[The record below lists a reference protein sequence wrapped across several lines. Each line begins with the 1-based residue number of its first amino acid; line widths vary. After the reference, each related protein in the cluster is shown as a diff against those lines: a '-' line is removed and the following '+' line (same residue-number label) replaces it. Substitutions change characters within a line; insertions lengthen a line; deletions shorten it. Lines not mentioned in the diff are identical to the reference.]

1 MLLTESVS
9 EYGSGHQ
16 KSFPFFFFSFWIW
29 LLITSSWDSIS
40 LPLPCFSCFL
50 SSRVFLGPSVG
61 GRLVLLSLHL
71 MTLQLSGVLSLL
83 SQAEALGLQQILC
96 HFSGQMPSSL
106 VSALCCFIWELSCD
120 FRPLFSAFI
129 LSSLTWRSLLME
141 LCFSRSV
148 SFSQCLTESC
158 DFMSSISSSE
168 ELTLGTYVHLHQ
180 LSLTAQLMTLFFWH
194 IFSLSFSSH
203 LVFSWYANEGP
214 PFWSFLPCFPG
225 VSSAGPW
232 CCFSSVFFGC
242 SNYVY
247 LPLPQWNV
255 CIVFITYP
263 DMP

>member
-1 MLLTESVS
+1 MGLGTRRVFL
-9 EYGSGHQ
+9 
-16 KSFPFFFFSFWIW
+16 FFFFFWIW

-83 SQAEALGLQQILC
+83 SQVEVLGLQQILC

-148 SFSQCLTESC
+148 SFSQCLTELWFHVLDLLLWRVDTGNICPSPSALSHGSAY
-158 DFMSSISSSE
+158 DTFF
-168 ELTLGTYVHLHQ
+168 LT
-180 LSLTAQLMTLFFWH
+180 H
-194 IFSLSFSSH
+194 IFTVLQLTPCVFVVCKWRSTFLEFSSMFSRCVLCWT
-203 LVFSWYANEGP
+203 LVL
-214 PFWSFLPCFPG
+214 FLLRLL
-225 VSSAGPW
+225 W
-232 CCFSSVFFGC
+232 
-242 SNYVY
+242 
-247 LPLPQWNV
+247 LL
-255 CIVFITYP
+255 
-263 DMP
+263 

>member
-1 MLLTESVS
+1 MGLGTRRVFL
-9 EYGSGHQ
+9 
-16 KSFPFFFFSFWIW
+16 FFFFFWIW

-50 SSRVFLGPSVG
+50 SSRVFLRPSVG
-61 GRLVLLSLHL
+61 WRRDDLSSCPSIWWLCNSLEFLVSCHKWRFSVSSRSSAIFQGRCHPPWSRLCVA
-71 MTLQLSGVLSLL
+71 LSGSWAVISDPYSLP
-83 SQAEALGLQQILC
+83 SFCPVWPEGPCWWSCASRGQC
-96 HFSGQMPSSL
+96 HF
-106 VSALCCFIWELSCD
+106 
-120 FRPLFSAFI
+120 
-129 LSSLTWRSLLME
+129 
-141 LCFSRSV
+141 RSV
-148 SFSQCLTESC
+148 SQSC

-255 CIVFITYP
+255 CIVFITYA